1 MDFLTM
7 AKQRCSMRS
16 YLDREVEREKLDLIL
31 EAAHVAPTAA
41 NLQPVRLLVVRSP
54 EGRAKLQACAEPPG
68 HRGLC
73 RPPQGLDPAL

>member
-54 EGRAKLQACAEPPG
+54 EGRAKLQDCAEQIG
-68 HRGLC
+68 RAHV
-73 RPPQGLDPAL
+73 